1 MSTKRIKYARIK
13 NTLVERSITLQ
24 GERFNMK
31 RLVIIMS
38 MIVICLT
45 GCSAKETTL
54 NIKHGSSDVSVEKIG
69 AKSLKEIGGGLYY
82 DVTTGI
88 VYWWNGSIDSGAQ
101 SATTPSVYYAQNGL
115 PYKYNPT
122 NNTLEEIN
130 NGGTI

>member
-1 MSTKRIKYARIK
+1 M
-13 NTLVERSITLQ
+13 VERSIKLQ

-54 NIKHGSSDVSVEKIG
+54 NIKHDSSDVSTEKIG
-69 AKSLKEIGGGLYY
+69 IKSLKEIGGYLYY
-82 DVTTGI
+82 DITTGI
-88 VYWWNGSIDSGAQ
+88 VYWWNGSIVVADTS
-101 SATTPSVYYAQNGL
+101 TTPSAYYAPNGL
-115 PYKYNPT
+115 PYKYNST
-122 NNTLEEIN
+122 TNTLEEIN

>member
-1 MSTKRIKYARIK
+1 
-13 NTLVERSITLQ
+13 
-24 GERFNMK
+24 MK

-45 GCSAKETTL
+45 GCSTKETTL
-54 NIKHGSSDVSVEKIG
+54 NIKHDSSDVSTEKIG
-69 AKSLKEIGGGLYY
+69 IKSLKEIGGGLYY

-88 VYWWNGSIDSGAQ
+88 VYWWNGLMNVSNESTAP
-101 SATTPSVYYAQNGL
+101 SAYYAPNGL

-122 NNTLEEIN
+122 NNMLEEIN

>member
-1 MSTKRIKYARIK
+1 
-13 NTLVERSITLQ
+13 
-24 GERFNMK
+24 MK
-31 RLVIIMS
+31 RLIIIMI
-38 MIVICLT
+38 MIVICFCCLT

-88 VYWWNGSIDSGAQ
+88 VYWWNGAICRLDS
-101 SATTPSVYYAQNGL
+101 STTPSAYYTPNGL
-115 PYKYNPT
+115 PYKYNSI

>member
-1 MSTKRIKYARIK
+1 
-13 NTLVERSITLQ
+13 
-24 GERFNMK
+24 MK

-69 AKSLKEIGGGLYY
+69 IKNLKEIGGYLYY
-82 DVTTGI
+82 DATTGI
-88 VYWWNGSIDSGAQ
+88 VYWWNGATGVCDYATVP
-101 SATTPSVYYAQNGL
+101 SAYYAPNGL
-115 PYKYNPT
+115 PYKYNPA